1 MAIALESGLGVDV
14 DRARLLAVAL
24 TVALAYGLREGATR
38 LWYRRH
44 WDREYGRE
52 TWELENYERGE
63 REEMVG
69 LWIFKGLRRSDA
81 ESVIDTLSGYK
92 KFFVGLMMTEELRMF
107 EPNARELAEVAVLT
121 ALITL
126 GAVGPLLAGGLAAA
140 AGLPGSLPGTA
151 LGSYGASPD
160 GAAPQLT
167 ALFATTALATMA
179 LAWTGGWR
187 ASFSRLDYTR
197 HALESAAVGFAC
209 LLLPQVAAA
218 AFAG

>member
-24 TVALAYGLREGATR
+24 TVALAYGLREGTTR

-81 ESVIDTLSGYK
+81 EGVIDTLSGYK

-121 ALITL
+121 AFIAL
-126 GAVGPLLAGGLAAA
+126 GAVGPLLAGGRVPKSAALGA
-140 AGLPGSLPGTA
+140 TVFKHVLFTDLGADKTDTFFKQASPPGTPLDDA
-151 LGSYGASPD
+151 TSKVDPWVTEPPSPLG
-160 GAAPQLT
+160 
-167 ALFATTALATMA
+167 
-179 LAWTGGWR
+179 
-187 ASFSRLDYTR
+187 
-197 HALESAAVGFAC
+197 
-209 LLLPQVAAA
+209 
-218 AFAG
+218 